1 MSACKMEPNNS
12 LFLLLSAIV
21 LVQLTRHTSSSGKH
35 SLVIQA
41 SSFFDTYLKSR
52 GDCQEVYYNIG
63 RGMHQLGL
71 LVPALDF

>member
-1 MSACKMEPNNS
+1 MSACKIEPSNS

-41 SSFFDTYLKSR
+41 SSFFDAYLKSR

-71 LVPALDF
+71 LVQALDF